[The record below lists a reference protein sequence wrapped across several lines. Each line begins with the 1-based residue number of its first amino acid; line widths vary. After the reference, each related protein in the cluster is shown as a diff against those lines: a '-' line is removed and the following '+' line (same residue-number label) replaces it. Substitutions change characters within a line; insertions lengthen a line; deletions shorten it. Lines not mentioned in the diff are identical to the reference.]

1 MDQRSHKSVLLK
13 MKERYFTVSRKAGVC
28 MDFWRA
34 TTLEEQIDTAMGRK
48 EADLVLKGGRVFNV
62 FLKTWEDGD
71 IAISGN
77 KIVGIG
83 SYTGKQE
90 IDVAGLYLTP
100 GLMDAHVHFESSML
114 SPREMVKVLLLNGV
128 TGAVTDPHEITN
140 VLGEKGFRFM
150 LDETANI
157 PFSAYFMVPSCVPA
171 TDMDTSGARISAEDM
186 ERIRKLSPRVL
197 GLAEMMNFPGI
208 LYRQQGEMDKMKL
221 FYNQKVDGH
230 APGLSGKELN
240 AYVAA
245 GISTEHECVTPAEAW
260 EKVRRGMYVFM
271 REGSAAHN
279 LVDLLPLLKKPGNR
293 RLCLCTDD
301 RHADDLIEQGS
312 INYLLQIGVAQGYE
326 PEDLIP
332 LATLNIAE
340 CYGMKHVGALAPG
353 YTADI
358 VAFDSLETF
367 QPVHVIKGGVQVVRN
382 RKLLWKSE
390 PVLEMPGQSMKMP
403 EVTADSFRIPARPN
417 KKMHVIGVSHTQLL
431 TSKLHLE
438 PTIRDGEAV
447 SDTERDILKMAVCER
462 HHNTGNIG
470 LGFAFGFN
478 LKKGAIAT
486 TVGHDSHNLSVVGTN
501 DEDMAVAVN
510 RLRDIGGGL
519 IVVSDGEVRATV
531 PLAIAGLMSDRDAM
545 AVNSQIKQVNF
556 WLRELGI
563 PEEYSTFMILAFASL
578 PVIPELRLTDRGLVD
593 VVNFEHEDLWCE

>member
-1 MDQRSHKSVLLK
+1 
-13 MKERYFTVSRKAGVC
+13 

-34 TTLEEQIDTAMGRK
+34 TTLEEQIDTAMGRQ
-48 EADLVLKGGRVFNV
+48 EADLVLKGGNVFNV
-62 FLKTWEDGD
+62 FLKTWEVADV
-71 IAISGN
+71 AISGS

-83 SYTGKQE
+83 QYKGRQE
-90 IDVAGLYLTP
+90 IDVKGLYLTP

-128 TGAVTDPHEITN
+128 TGAITDPHEITN
-140 VLGEKGFRFM
+140 VLGEKGLRFM

-157 PFSAYFMVPSCVPA
+157 PFSAYLMIPSCVPA
-171 TDMDTSGARISAEDM
+171 TDMDTSGALITPEDM
-186 ERIRKLSPRVL
+186 EHIRKLSPRIL

-208 LYRQQGEMDKMKL
+208 LGKQQNEMNKMKL

-240 AYVAA
+240 AYVAS
-245 GISTEHECVTPAEAW
+245 GITTEHECVTPAEAW

-312 INYLLQIGVAQGYE
+312 INYLLEIGVAQGYD

-332 LATLNIAE
+332 MATLNIAE
-340 CYGMKHVGALAPG
+340 CYGLKHVGALAPG
-353 YTADI
+353 YVADI
-358 VAFDSLETF
+358 AVFENLQSF
-367 QPVHVIKGGVQVVRN
+367 QPVHVIKGGVQVVKN
-382 RKLLWKSE
+382 RKLLWKSD
-390 PVLEMPGQSMKMP
+390 PVLEPPGQSMNMRP
-403 EVTADSFRIPARPN
+403 ATVEDFRIPAKKN
-417 KKMHVIGVSHTQLL
+417 KKLRVIGISQTQLL
-431 TSKLHLE
+431 TSELHLT
-438 PTIRDGEAV
+438 PTVQNGDAV
-447 SDTERDILKMAVCER
+447 SDVGRDILKMAVFER
-462 HHNTGNIG
+462 HHNTGNVG
-470 LGFAFGFN
+470 LGFAFGFG

-510 RLRDIGGGL
+510 RLREIGGGL

-545 AVNSQIKQVNF
+545 AVNSQIKQLNF
-556 WLRELGI
+556 WLKELGV
-563 PEEYSTFMILAFASL
+563 PEEYSTFMILAFTSL

-593 VVNFEHEDLWCE
+593 VVHFEHVDLWCE

>member
-1 MDQRSHKSVLLK
+1 
-13 MKERYFTVSRKAGVC
+13 

-34 TTLEEQIDTAMGRK
+34 TTLEEQIDTAMGRQ
-48 EADLVLKGGRVFNV
+48 EADLVLKGGNVFNV
-62 FLKTWEDGD
+62 FLKTWEVADV
-71 IAISGN
+71 AISGS

-83 SYTGKQE
+83 QYKGRQE
-90 IDVAGLYLTP
+90 INVKGLYLTP

-128 TGAVTDPHEITN
+128 TGAITDPHEITN
-140 VLGEKGFRFM
+140 VLGEKGLRFM

-157 PFSAYFMVPSCVPA
+157 PFSAYLMIPSCVPA
-171 TDMDTSGARISAEDM
+171 TDMDTSGARITPEDM
-186 ERIRKLSPRVL
+186 EHIRKLSPRIL

-208 LYRQQGEMDKMKL
+208 LGKQQNEMNKMKL

-240 AYVAA
+240 AYVAS
-245 GISTEHECVTPAEAW
+245 GITTEHECVTPAEAW

-312 INYLLQIGVAQGYE
+312 INYLLEIGVAQGYD

-332 LATLNIAE
+332 MATLNIAE
-340 CYGMKHVGALAPG
+340 CYGLKHVGALAPG
-353 YTADI
+353 YVADI
-358 VAFDSLETF
+358 AVFENLQSF
-367 QPVHVIKGGVQVVRN
+367 QPVHVIKGGAQVVRN
-382 RKLLWKSE
+382 RKLLWKSD
-390 PVLEMPGQSMKMP
+390 PVLEPPGQSMNMRP
-403 EVTADSFRIPARPN
+403 ATVEDFRIPAKKN
-417 KKMHVIGVSHTQLL
+417 KKLRVIGISQTQLL
-431 TSKLHLE
+431 TSELHLT
-438 PTIRDGEAV
+438 PTVQNGDAV
-447 SDTERDILKMAVCER
+447 SDVGRDILKMAVFER

-470 LGFAFGFN
+470 LGFAFGFG

-510 RLRDIGGGL
+510 RLREIGGGL

-545 AVNSQIKQVNF
+545 AVNSQIKQLNF
-556 WLRELGI
+556 WLKELGV
-563 PEEYSTFMILAFASL
+563 PEEYSTFMILAFTSL

-593 VVNFEHEDLWCE
+593 VVHFEHVDLWCE

>member
-1 MDQRSHKSVLLK
+1 
-13 MKERYFTVSRKAGVC
+13 

-34 TTLEEQIDTAMGRK
+34 TTLEEQIDTAMGRQ
-48 EADLVLKGGRVFNV
+48 EADLVLKGGNVFNV
-62 FLKTWEDGD
+62 FLKTWEVADV
-71 IAISGN
+71 AISGS

-83 SYTGKQE
+83 QYKGRQE
-90 IDVAGLYLTP
+90 IDVTGLYLTP

-128 TGAVTDPHEITN
+128 TGAITDPHEITN
-140 VLGEKGFRFM
+140 VLGEKGMRFM

-157 PFSAYFMVPSCVPA
+157 PFSAYLMIPSCVPA
-171 TDMDTSGARISAEDM
+171 TDMDTSGARITPEDM
-186 ERIRKLSPRVL
+186 EHIRKLSPRIL

-208 LYRQQGEMDKMKL
+208 LGKQQNEMNKMKL

-240 AYVAA
+240 AYVAS
-245 GISTEHECVTPAEAW
+245 GITTEHECVTPAEAW

-312 INYLLQIGVAQGYE
+312 INYLLEIGVAQGYD

-332 LATLNIAE
+332 MATLNIAE
-340 CYGMKHVGALAPG
+340 CYGLKHVGALAPG
-353 YTADI
+353 YVADI
-358 VAFDSLETF
+358 AVFENLQSF
-367 QPVHVIKGGVQVVRN
+367 QPVHVIKGGVQVVKN
-382 RKLLWKSE
+382 RKLLWKSD
-390 PVLEMPGQSMKMP
+390 PVLEPPGQSMNMRP
-403 EVTADSFRIPARPN
+403 ATVEDFRIPAKKN
-417 KKMHVIGVSHTQLL
+417 KKLRVIGISQTQLL
-431 TSKLHLE
+431 TSELHLT
-438 PTIRDGEAV
+438 PTVQNGEAV
-447 SDTERDILKMAVCER
+447 SDIGRDILKMAVFER

-470 LGFAFGFN
+470 LGFAFGFG

-510 RLRDIGGGL
+510 RLREIGGGL

-545 AVNSQIKQVNF
+545 AVNSQIKQLNF
-556 WLRELGI
+556 WLKELGV
-563 PEEYSTFMILAFASL
+563 PEEYSTFMILAFTSL

-593 VVNFEHEDLWCE
+593 VVHFEHVDLWCE

>member
-1 MDQRSHKSVLLK
+1 
-13 MKERYFTVSRKAGVC
+13 

-34 TTLEEQIDTAMGRK
+34 TTLEEQIDTAMGRQ
-48 EADLVLKGGRVFNV
+48 EADLVLKGGNVFNV
-62 FLKTWEDGD
+62 FLKTWEVADV
-71 IAISGN
+71 AISGS

-83 SYTGKQE
+83 QYKGRQE
-90 IDVAGLYLTP
+90 IDVTGLYLTP

-128 TGAVTDPHEITN
+128 TGAITDPHEITN
-140 VLGEKGFRFM
+140 VLGEKGLRFM

-157 PFSAYFMVPSCVPA
+157 PFSAYLMIPSCVPA
-171 TDMDTSGARISAEDM
+171 TDMDTSGARITPEDM
-186 ERIRKLSPRVL
+186 EHIRKLSPRIL

-208 LYRQQGEMDKMKL
+208 LGKQQNEMNKMKL

-245 GISTEHECVTPAEAW
+245 GITTEHECVTPAEAW

-312 INYLLQIGVAQGYE
+312 INYLLEIGVAQGYD

-332 LATLNIAE
+332 MATLNIAE
-340 CYGMKHVGALAPG
+340 CYGLKHVGALAPG
-353 YTADI
+353 YVADI
-358 VAFDSLETF
+358 AVFENLQSF
-367 QPVHVIKGGVQVVRN
+367 QPVHVIKGGVQVVKN
-382 RKLLWKSE
+382 RKLLWKSD
-390 PVLEMPGQSMKMP
+390 PVLEPPGQSMNMRP
-403 EVTADSFRIPARPN
+403 ATVEDFRIPAKKN
-417 KKMHVIGVSHTQLL
+417 KKLRVIGISQTQLL
-431 TSKLHLE
+431 TSELHLA
-438 PTIRDGEAV
+438 PTVQNGEAV
-447 SDTERDILKMAVCER
+447 SDTGRDILKMAVFER

-470 LGFAFGFN
+470 LGFAFGFG

-510 RLRDIGGGL
+510 RLREIGGGL

-545 AVNSQIKQVNF
+545 AVNSQIKQLNF
-556 WLRELGI
+556 WLKELGV
-563 PEEYSTFMILAFASL
+563 PEEYSTFMILAFTSL

-593 VVNFEHEDLWCE
+593 VVHFEHVDLWCE

>member
-1 MDQRSHKSVLLK
+1 
-13 MKERYFTVSRKAGVC
+13 

-34 TTLEEQIDTAMGRK
+34 TTLEEQIDTAMGRQ
-48 EADLVLKGGRVFNV
+48 EADLVLKGGNVFNV
-62 FLKTWEDGD
+62 FLKTWEVADV
-71 IAISGN
+71 AISGS

-83 SYTGKQE
+83 QYKGRQE
-90 IDVAGLYLTP
+90 IDAKGLYLTP

-128 TGAVTDPHEITN
+128 TGAITDPHEITN
-140 VLGEKGFRFM
+140 VLGEKGLRFM

-157 PFSAYFMVPSCVPA
+157 PFSAYLMIPSCVPA
-171 TDMDTSGARISAEDM
+171 TDMDTSGARITPEDM
-186 ERIRKLSPRVL
+186 EHIRKLSPRIL

-208 LYRQQGEMDKMKL
+208 LGKQQNEMNKMKL

-245 GISTEHECVTPAEAW
+245 GITTEHECVTPAEAW

-312 INYLLQIGVAQGYE
+312 INYLLEIGVAQGYD

-332 LATLNIAE
+332 MATLNIAE
-340 CYGMKHVGALAPG
+340 CYGLKHVGALAPG
-353 YTADI
+353 YVADI
-358 VAFDSLETF
+358 AVFENLQSF
-367 QPVHVIKGGVQVVRN
+367 QPVHVIKGGVQVVKN
-382 RKLLWKSE
+382 RKLLWKSD
-390 PVLEMPGQSMKMP
+390 PVLEPPGQSMNMRP
-403 EVTADSFRIPARPN
+403 ATVEDFRIPAKKN
-417 KKMHVIGVSHTQLL
+417 KKLRVIGISQTQLL
-431 TSKLHLE
+431 TSELHLT
-438 PTIRDGEAV
+438 PTVQNGEAV
-447 SDTERDILKMAVCER
+447 SDIGRDILKMAVFER
-462 HHNTGNIG
+462 HHNTGNVG
-470 LGFAFGFN
+470 LGFAFGFG

-510 RLRDIGGGL
+510 RLREIGGGL

-545 AVNSQIKQVNF
+545 AVNSQIKQLNF
-556 WLRELGI
+556 WLKELGV
-563 PEEYSTFMILAFASL
+563 PEEYSTFMILAFTSL

-593 VVNFEHEDLWCE
+593 VVHFEHVDLWCE

>member
-1 MDQRSHKSVLLK
+1 
-13 MKERYFTVSRKAGVC
+13 

-34 TTLEEQIDTAMGRK
+34 TTLEEQIDTAMGRQ
-48 EADLVLKGGRVFNV
+48 EADLVLKGGNVFNV
-62 FLKTWEDGD
+62 FLKTWEVADV
-71 IAISGN
+71 AISGS

-83 SYTGKQE
+83 QYKGRQE
-90 IDVAGLYLTP
+90 IDVKGLYLTP

-128 TGAVTDPHEITN
+128 TGAITDPHEITN
-140 VLGEKGFRFM
+140 VLGEKGLRFM

-157 PFSAYFMVPSCVPA
+157 PFSAYLMIPSCVPA
-171 TDMDTSGARISAEDM
+171 TDMDTSGARITPEDM
-186 ERIRKLSPRVL
+186 EHIRKLSPRIL

-208 LYRQQGEMDKMKL
+208 LGKQQNEMNKMKL

-245 GISTEHECVTPAEAW
+245 GITTEHECVTPAEAW

-312 INYLLQIGVAQGYE
+312 INYLLEIGVAQGYD

-332 LATLNIAE
+332 MATLNIAE
-340 CYGMKHVGALAPG
+340 CYGLKHVGALAPG
-353 YTADI
+353 YVADI
-358 VAFDSLETF
+358 AVFENLQSF
-367 QPVHVIKGGVQVVRN
+367 QPVHVIKGGVQVVKN
-382 RKLLWKSE
+382 RKLLWKSD
-390 PVLEMPGQSMKMP
+390 PVLEPPGQSMNMRP
-403 EVTADSFRIPARPN
+403 ATVEDFRIPAKKN
-417 KKMHVIGVSHTQLL
+417 KKLRVIGISQTQLL
-431 TSKLHLE
+431 TSELHLT
-438 PTIRDGEAV
+438 PTVQNGDAV
-447 SDTERDILKMAVCER
+447 SDVGRDILKMAVFER

-470 LGFAFGFN
+470 LGFAFGFG

-510 RLRDIGGGL
+510 RLREIGGGL

-545 AVNSQIKQVNF
+545 AVNSQIKQLNF
-556 WLRELGI
+556 WLKELGV
-563 PEEYSTFMILAFASL
+563 PEEYSTFMILAFTSL

-593 VVNFEHEDLWCE
+593 VVHFEHVDLWCE

>member
-1 MDQRSHKSVLLK
+1 
-13 MKERYFTVSRKAGVC
+13 

-34 TTLEEQIDTAMGRK
+34 TTLEEQIDTAMGRQ
-48 EADLVLKGGRVFNV
+48 EADLVLKGGNVFNV
-62 FLKTWEDGD
+62 FLKTWEVADV
-71 IAISGN
+71 AISGS

-83 SYTGKQE
+83 QYKGRQE
-90 IDVAGLYLTP
+90 IDVKGLYLTP

-128 TGAVTDPHEITN
+128 TGAITDPHEITN
-140 VLGEKGFRFM
+140 VLGEKGLRFM

-157 PFSAYFMVPSCVPA
+157 PFSAYLMIPSCVPA
-171 TDMDTSGARISAEDM
+171 TDMDTSGARITPEDM
-186 ERIRKLSPRVL
+186 EHIRKLSPRIL

-208 LYRQQGEMDKMKL
+208 LGKQQNEMNKMKL

-245 GISTEHECVTPAEAW
+245 GITTEHECVTPAEAW

-279 LVDLLPLLKKPGNR
+279 LIDLLPLLKKPGNR

-312 INYLLQIGVAQGYE
+312 INYLLEIGVAQGYD

-332 LATLNIAE
+332 MATLNIAE
-340 CYGMKHVGALAPG
+340 CYGLKHVGALAPG
-353 YTADI
+353 YVADI
-358 VAFDSLETF
+358 AVFENLQSF
-367 QPVHVIKGGVQVVRN
+367 QPVHVIKGGVQVVKN
-382 RKLLWKSE
+382 RKLLWKSD
-390 PVLEMPGQSMKMP
+390 PVLEPPGQSMNMRP
-403 EVTADSFRIPARPN
+403 ATVEDFRIPAKKN
-417 KKMHVIGVSHTQLL
+417 KKLRVIGISQTQLL
-431 TSKLHLE
+431 TSELHLT
-438 PTIRDGEAV
+438 PTVQNGDAV
-447 SDTERDILKMAVCER
+447 SDVGRDILKMAVFER

-470 LGFAFGFN
+470 LGFAFGFG

-510 RLRDIGGGL
+510 RLREIGGGL
-519 IVVSDGEVRATV
+519 IVVSDGKVRATV

-545 AVNSQIKQVNF
+545 AVNSQIKQLNF
-556 WLRELGI
+556 WLKELGV
-563 PEEYSTFMILAFASL
+563 PEEYSTFMILAFTSL

-593 VVNFEHEDLWCE
+593 VVHFEHVDLWCE

>member
-1 MDQRSHKSVLLK
+1 
-13 MKERYFTVSRKAGVC
+13 

-34 TTLEEQIDTAMGRK
+34 TTLEEQIDTAMGRQ
-48 EADLVLKGGRVFNV
+48 EADLVLKGGNVFNV
-62 FLKTWEDGD
+62 FLKTWEVADV
-71 IAISGN
+71 AISGS

-83 SYTGKQE
+83 QYKGRQE
-90 IDVAGLYLTP
+90 IDVKGLYLTP

-128 TGAVTDPHEITN
+128 TGAITDPHEITN
-140 VLGEKGFRFM
+140 VLGEKGLRFM

-157 PFSAYFMVPSCVPA
+157 PFSAYLMIPSCVPA
-171 TDMDTSGARISAEDM
+171 TDMDTSGARITPEDM
-186 ERIRKLSPRVL
+186 EHIRKLSPRIL

-208 LYRQQGEMDKMKL
+208 LGKQQNEMNKMKL

-240 AYVAA
+240 AYVAS
-245 GISTEHECVTPAEAW
+245 GITTEHECVTPAEAW

-312 INYLLQIGVAQGYE
+312 INYLLEIGVAQGYD

-332 LATLNIAE
+332 MATLNIAE
-340 CYGMKHVGALAPG
+340 CYGLKHVGALAPG
-353 YTADI
+353 YVADI
-358 VAFDSLETF
+358 AVFENLQSF
-367 QPVHVIKGGVQVVRN
+367 QPVHVIKGGVQVVKN
-382 RKLLWKSE
+382 RKLLWKSD
-390 PVLEMPGQSMKMP
+390 PVLEPPGQSMNMRP
-403 EVTADSFRIPARPN
+403 ATVEDFRIPAKKN
-417 KKMHVIGVSHTQLL
+417 KKLRVIGISQTQLL
-431 TSKLHLE
+431 TSELHLA
-438 PTIRDGEAV
+438 PMVQNGEAV
-447 SDTERDILKMAVCER
+447 SDTGRDILKMAVFER
-462 HHNTGNIG
+462 HHNTGNVG
-470 LGFAFGFN
+470 LGFAFGFG

-510 RLRDIGGGL
+510 RLREIGGGL
-519 IVVSDGEVRATV
+519 IVVSDGKVRATV

-545 AVNSQIKQVNF
+545 AVNSQIKQLNF
-556 WLRELGI
+556 WLKELGV
-563 PEEYSTFMILAFASL
+563 PEEYSTFMILAFTSL

-593 VVNFEHEDLWCE
+593 VVHFEHVDLWCE

>member
-1 MDQRSHKSVLLK
+1 
-13 MKERYFTVSRKAGVC
+13 

-34 TTLEEQIDTAMGRK
+34 TTLEEQIDTAMGRQ
-48 EADLVLKGGRVFNV
+48 EADLVLKGGNVFNV
-62 FLKTWEDGD
+62 FLKTWEVADV
-71 IAISGN
+71 AISGS

-83 SYTGKQE
+83 QYKGRQE
-90 IDVAGLYLTP
+90 IDVKGLYLTP

-128 TGAVTDPHEITN
+128 TGAITDPHEITN
-140 VLGEKGFRFM
+140 VLGEKGLRFM

-157 PFSAYFMVPSCVPA
+157 PFSAYLMIPSCVPA
-171 TDMDTSGARISAEDM
+171 TDMDTSGARITPEDM
-186 ERIRKLSPRVL
+186 EHIRKLSPRIL

-208 LYRQQGEMDKMKL
+208 LGKQQNEMNKMKL

-245 GISTEHECVTPAEAW
+245 GITTEHECVTPAEAW

-312 INYLLQIGVAQGYE
+312 INYLLEIGVAQGYD

-332 LATLNIAE
+332 MATLNIAE
-340 CYGMKHVGALAPG
+340 CYGLKHVSALAPG
-353 YTADI
+353 YVADI
-358 VAFDSLETF
+358 AVFENLQSF
-367 QPVHVIKGGVQVVRN
+367 QPVHVIKGGAQVVKN
-382 RKLLWKSE
+382 RKLLWKSD
-390 PVLEMPGQSMKMP
+390 PVLEPPGQSMNMP
-403 EVTADSFRIPARPN
+403 EVSVDSFKIPAKANR
-417 KKMHVIGVSHTQLL
+417 KLRVIGISQTQLL
-431 TSKLHLE
+431 TSELHLT
-438 PTIRDGEAV
+438 PTVQNGDAV
-447 SDTERDILKMAVCER
+447 SDVGRDILKMAVFER
-462 HHNTGNIG
+462 HHNTGNVG
-470 LGFAFGFN
+470 LGFAFGFG

-510 RLRDIGGGL
+510 RLREIGGGL

-545 AVNSQIKQVNF
+545 AVNSQIKQLNF
-556 WLRELGI
+556 WLKELGV
-563 PEEYSTFMILAFASL
+563 PEEYSTFMILAFTSL

-593 VVNFEHEDLWCE
+593 VVHFEHVDLWCE

>member
-1 MDQRSHKSVLLK
+1 
-13 MKERYFTVSRKAGVC
+13 

-34 TTLEEQIDTAMGRK
+34 TTLEEQIDTAMGRQ
-48 EADLVLKGGRVFNV
+48 EADLVLKGGNVFNV
-62 FLKTWEDGD
+62 FLKTWEVADV
-71 IAISGN
+71 AISGS

-83 SYTGKQE
+83 QYKGRQE
-90 IDVAGLYLTP
+90 IDAKGLYLTP

-128 TGAVTDPHEITN
+128 TGAITDPHEITN
-140 VLGEKGFRFM
+140 VLGEKGLRFM

-157 PFSAYFMVPSCVPA
+157 PFSAYLMIPSCVPA
-171 TDMDTSGARISAEDM
+171 TDMDTSGARITPEDM
-186 ERIRKLSPRVL
+186 EHIRKLSPRIL

-208 LYRQQGEMDKMKL
+208 LGKQQNEMNKMKL

-240 AYVAA
+240 AYVAS
-245 GISTEHECVTPAEAW
+245 GITTEHECVTPAEAW

-312 INYLLQIGVAQGYE
+312 INYLLEIGVAQGYD

-332 LATLNIAE
+332 MATLNIAE
-340 CYGMKHVGALAPG
+340 CYGLKHVGALAPG
-353 YTADI
+353 YVADI
-358 VAFDSLETF
+358 AVFENLQSF
-367 QPVHVIKGGVQVVRN
+367 QPVHVIKGGAQVVRN
-382 RKLLWKSE
+382 RKLLWKSD
-390 PVLEMPGQSMKMP
+390 PVLEPPGQSMNMP
-403 EVTADSFRIPARPN
+403 EVSVDSFKIPAKANR
-417 KKMHVIGVSHTQLL
+417 KLRVIGISQTQLL
-431 TSKLHLE
+431 TSELHLT
-438 PTIRDGEAV
+438 PTVQNGEAV
-447 SDTERDILKMAVCER
+447 SDTGRDILKMAVFER

-470 LGFAFGFN
+470 LGFAFGFG

-510 RLRDIGGGL
+510 RLREIGGGL

-545 AVNSQIKQVNF
+545 AVNSQIKQLNF
-556 WLRELGI
+556 WLKELGV
-563 PEEYSTFMILAFASL
+563 PEEYSTFMILAFTSL

-593 VVNFEHEDLWCE
+593 VVHFEHVDLWCE

>member
-1 MDQRSHKSVLLK
+1 
-13 MKERYFTVSRKAGVC
+13 

-34 TTLEEQIDTAMGRK
+34 TTLEEQIDTAMGRQ
-48 EADLVLKGGRVFNV
+48 EADLVLKGGNVFNV
-62 FLKTWEDGD
+62 FLKTWEVADV
-71 IAISGN
+71 AISGS

-83 SYTGKQE
+83 QYKGRQE
-90 IDVAGLYLTP
+90 IDVTGLYLTP

-128 TGAVTDPHEITN
+128 TGAITDPHEITN
-140 VLGEKGFRFM
+140 VLGEKGLRFM

-157 PFSAYFMVPSCVPA
+157 PFSAYLMIPSCVPA
-171 TDMDTSGARISAEDM
+171 TDMDTSGARITPEDM
-186 ERIRKLSPRVL
+186 EHIRKLSPRIL

-208 LYRQQGEMDKMKL
+208 LGKQQNEMNKMKL

-245 GISTEHECVTPAEAW
+245 GITTEHECVTPAEAW

-312 INYLLQIGVAQGYE
+312 INYLLEIGVAQGYD

-332 LATLNIAE
+332 MATLNIAE
-340 CYGMKHVGALAPG
+340 CYGLKHVGALAPG
-353 YTADI
+353 YVADI
-358 VAFDSLETF
+358 AVFENLQSF
-367 QPVHVIKGGVQVVRN
+367 QPVHVIKGGAQVVRN
-382 RKLLWKSE
+382 RKLLWKSD
-390 PVLEMPGQSMKMP
+390 PVLEPPGQSMNMRP
-403 EVTADSFRIPARPN
+403 ATVEDFRIPAKKN
-417 KKMHVIGVSHTQLL
+417 KKLRVIGISQTQLL
-431 TSKLHLE
+431 TSELHLT
-438 PTIRDGEAV
+438 PTVQNGEAV
-447 SDTERDILKMAVCER
+447 SDVGRDILKMAVFER

-470 LGFAFGFN
+470 LGFAFGFG

-510 RLRDIGGGL
+510 RLREIGGGL

-545 AVNSQIKQVNF
+545 AVNSQIKQLNF
-556 WLRELGI
+556 WLKELGV
-563 PEEYSTFMILAFASL
+563 PEEYSTFMILAFTSL

-593 VVNFEHEDLWCE
+593 VVHFEHVDLWCE

>member
-1 MDQRSHKSVLLK
+1 
-13 MKERYFTVSRKAGVC
+13 

-34 TTLEEQIDTAMGRK
+34 TTLEEQIDTAMGRQ
-48 EADLVLKGGRVFNV
+48 EADLVLKGGNVFNV
-62 FLKTWEDGD
+62 FLKTWEVADV
-71 IAISGN
+71 AISGS

-83 SYTGKQE
+83 QYKGRQE
-90 IDVAGLYLTP
+90 IDVTGLYLTP

-128 TGAVTDPHEITN
+128 TGAITDPHEITN
-140 VLGEKGFRFM
+140 VLGEKGLRFM

-157 PFSAYFMVPSCVPA
+157 PFSAYLMIPSCVPA
-171 TDMDTSGARISAEDM
+171 TDMDTSGARITPEDM
-186 ERIRKLSPRVL
+186 EHIRKLSPRIL

-208 LYRQQGEMDKMKL
+208 LGKQQNEMNKMKL

-245 GISTEHECVTPAEAW
+245 GITTEHECVTPAEAW

-312 INYLLQIGVAQGYE
+312 INYLLEIGVAQGYD

-332 LATLNIAE
+332 MATLNIAE
-340 CYGMKHVGALAPG
+340 CYGLKHVGALAPG
-353 YTADI
+353 YVADI
-358 VAFDSLETF
+358 AVFENLQSF
-367 QPVHVIKGGVQVVRN
+367 QPVHVIKGGVQVVKN
-382 RKLLWKSE
+382 RKLLWKSD
-390 PVLEMPGQSMKMP
+390 PVLEPPGQSMNMRP
-403 EVTADSFRIPARPN
+403 ATVEDFRIPAKKN
-417 KKMHVIGVSHTQLL
+417 KKLRVIGISQTQLL
-431 TSKLHLE
+431 TSELHLT
-438 PTIRDGEAV
+438 PTVQNGEAV
-447 SDTERDILKMAVCER
+447 SDIGRDILKMAVFER

-470 LGFAFGFN
+470 LGFAFGFG

-510 RLRDIGGGL
+510 RLREIGGGL
-519 IVVSDGEVRATV
+519 IVVSDREVRATV

-545 AVNSQIKQVNF
+545 AVNSQIKQLNF
-556 WLRELGI
+556 WLKELGV
-563 PEEYSTFMILAFASL
+563 PEEYSTFMILAFTSL

-593 VVNFEHEDLWCE
+593 VVHFEHVNLWCE

>member
-1 MDQRSHKSVLLK
+1 
-13 MKERYFTVSRKAGVC
+13 

-34 TTLEEQIDTAMGRK
+34 TTLEEQIDTAMGRQ
-48 EADLVLKGGRVFNV
+48 EADLVLKGGNVFNV
-62 FLKTWEDGD
+62 FLKTWEVADV
-71 IAISGN
+71 AISGS

-83 SYTGKQE
+83 QYKGRQE
-90 IDVAGLYLTP
+90 IDVTGLYLTP

-128 TGAVTDPHEITN
+128 TGAITDPHEITN
-140 VLGEKGFRFM
+140 VLGEKGLRFM

-157 PFSAYFMVPSCVPA
+157 PFSAYLMIPSCVPA
-171 TDMDTSGARISAEDM
+171 TDMDTSGARITPEDM
-186 ERIRKLSPRVL
+186 EHIRKLSPRIL

-208 LYRQQGEMDKMKL
+208 LGKQQNEMNKMKL

-240 AYVAA
+240 AYVAS
-245 GISTEHECVTPAEAW
+245 GITTEHECVTPAEAW

-279 LVDLLPLLKKPGNR
+279 LIDLLPLLKKPGNR

-312 INYLLQIGVAQGYE
+312 INYLLEIGVAQGYD

-332 LATLNIAE
+332 MATLNIAE
-340 CYGMKHVGALAPG
+340 CYGLKHVGALAPG
-353 YTADI
+353 YVADI
-358 VAFDSLETF
+358 AVFENLQSF
-367 QPVHVIKGGVQVVRN
+367 QPVHVIKGGAQVVRN
-382 RKLLWKSE
+382 RKLLWKSD
-390 PVLEMPGQSMKMP
+390 PVLEPPGQSMNMRP
-403 EVTADSFRIPARPN
+403 ATVEDFRIPAKKN
-417 KKMHVIGVSHTQLL
+417 KKLRVIGISQTQLL
-431 TSKLHLE
+431 TSELHLA
-438 PTIRDGEAV
+438 PTVQNGEAV
-447 SDTERDILKMAVCER
+447 SDTGRDILKMAVFER

-470 LGFAFGFN
+470 LGFAFGFG

-510 RLRDIGGGL
+510 RLREIGGGL

-545 AVNSQIKQVNF
+545 AVNSQIKQLNF
-556 WLRELGI
+556 WLKELGV
-563 PEEYSTFMILAFASL
+563 PEEYSTFMILAFTSL

-593 VVNFEHEDLWCE
+593 VVHFEHVDLWCE

>member
-1 MDQRSHKSVLLK
+1 
-13 MKERYFTVSRKAGVC
+13 

-34 TTLEEQIDTAMGRK
+34 TTLEEQIDTAMGRQ
-48 EADLVLKGGRVFNV
+48 EADLVLKGGNVFNV
-62 FLKTWEDGD
+62 FLKTWEVADV
-71 IAISGN
+71 AISGS

-83 SYTGKQE
+83 QYKGRQE
-90 IDVAGLYLTP
+90 IDVKGLYLTP

-128 TGAVTDPHEITN
+128 TGAITDPHEITN
-140 VLGEKGFRFM
+140 VLGEKGLRFM

-157 PFSAYFMVPSCVPA
+157 PFSAYLMIHSCVPA
-171 TDMDTSGARISAEDM
+171 TDMDTSGARITPEDM
-186 ERIRKLSPRVL
+186 EHIRKLSPRIL

-208 LYRQQGEMDKMKL
+208 LCKQQNEMNKMKL

-240 AYVAA
+240 AYVAS
-245 GISTEHECVTPAEAW
+245 GITTEHECVTPAEAW

-312 INYLLQIGVAQGYE
+312 INYLLEIGVAQGYD

-332 LATLNIAE
+332 MATLNIAE
-340 CYGMKHVGALAPG
+340 CYGLKHVGALAPG
-353 YTADI
+353 YVADI
-358 VAFDSLETF
+358 AVFENLQSF
-367 QPVHVIKGGVQVVRN
+367 QPVHVIKGGVQVVKN
-382 RKLLWKSE
+382 RKLLWKSD
-390 PVLEMPGQSMKMP
+390 PVLEPPGQSMNMRP
-403 EVTADSFRIPARPN
+403 ATVEDFRIPAKKN
-417 KKMHVIGVSHTQLL
+417 KKLRVIGISQTQLL
-431 TSKLHLE
+431 TSELHLT
-438 PTIRDGEAV
+438 PTVQNGDAV
-447 SDTERDILKMAVCER
+447 SDVGRDILKMAVFER

-470 LGFAFGFN
+470 LGFAFGFG

-510 RLRDIGGGL
+510 RLREIGGGL
-519 IVVSDGEVRATV
+519 IVVSDGKVRATV

-545 AVNSQIKQVNF
+545 AVNSQIKQLNF
-556 WLRELGI
+556 WLKELGV
-563 PEEYSTFMILAFASL
+563 PEEYSTFMILAFTSL
-578 PVIPELRLTDRGLVD
+578 PVIPELRLTDRGRVD
-593 VVNFEHEDLWCE
+593 VVHFEHVDLWCE

>member
-1 MDQRSHKSVLLK
+1 
-13 MKERYFTVSRKAGVC
+13 

-34 TTLEEQIDTAMGRK
+34 TTLEEQIDTAMGRQ
-48 EADLVLKGGRVFNV
+48 EADLVLKGGNVFNV
-62 FLKTWEDGD
+62 FLKTWEVAD
-71 IAISGN
+71 IAISGS

-83 SYTGKQE
+83 QYKGRQE
-90 IDVAGLYLTP
+90 IDVKGLYLTP

-128 TGAVTDPHEITN
+128 TGAITDPHEITN
-140 VLGEKGFRFM
+140 VLGEKGLRFM

-157 PFSAYFMVPSCVPA
+157 PFSAYLMIPSCVPA
-171 TDMDTSGARISAEDM
+171 TDMDTSGARITPEDM
-186 ERIRKLSPRVL
+186 EHIRKLSPRIL

-208 LYRQQGEMDKMKL
+208 LGKQQNEMNKMKL

-245 GISTEHECVTPAEAW
+245 GITTEHECVTPAEAW

-312 INYLLQIGVAQGYE
+312 INYLLEIGVAQGYD

-332 LATLNIAE
+332 MATLNIAE
-340 CYGMKHVGALAPG
+340 CYGLKHVGALAPG
-353 YTADI
+353 YVADI
-358 VAFDSLETF
+358 AVFENLQSF
-367 QPVHVIKGGVQVVRN
+367 QPVHVIKGGVQVVKN
-382 RKLLWKSE
+382 RKLLWKSD
-390 PVLEMPGQSMKMP
+390 PVLEPPGQSMNMP
-403 EVTADSFRIPARPN
+403 EVSVDSFKIPAKANR
-417 KKMHVIGVSHTQLL
+417 KLRVIGISQTQLL
-431 TSKLHLE
+431 TSELHLT
-438 PTIRDGEAV
+438 PTVQNGEAV
-447 SDTERDILKMAVCER
+447 SDVGRDILKMAVFER

-470 LGFAFGFN
+470 LGFAFGFG

-510 RLRDIGGGL
+510 RLREIGGGL

-545 AVNSQIKQVNF
+545 AVNSQIKQLNF
-556 WLRELGI
+556 WLKELGV
-563 PEEYSTFMILAFASL
+563 PEEYSTFMILAFTSL

-593 VVNFEHEDLWCE
+593 VVHFEHVDLWCE

>member
-1 MDQRSHKSVLLK
+1 
-13 MKERYFTVSRKAGVC
+13 

-34 TTLEEQIDTAMGRK
+34 TTLEEQIDTAMGRQ
-48 EADLVLKGGRVFNV
+48 EADLVLKGGNVFNV
-62 FLKTWEDGD
+62 FLKTWEVADV
-71 IAISGN
+71 AISGS

-83 SYTGKQE
+83 QYKGRQE
-90 IDVAGLYLTP
+90 IDVTGLYLTP

-128 TGAVTDPHEITN
+128 TGAITDPHEITN
-140 VLGEKGFRFM
+140 VLGEKGLRFM

-157 PFSAYFMVPSCVPA
+157 PFSAYLMIPSCVPA
-171 TDMDTSGARISAEDM
+171 TDMDTSGARITPEDM
-186 ERIRKLSPRVL
+186 EHIRKLSPRIL

-208 LYRQQGEMDKMKL
+208 LGKQQNEMNKMKL

-245 GISTEHECVTPAEAW
+245 GITTEHECVTPAEAW

-312 INYLLQIGVAQGYE
+312 INYLLEIGVAQGYD

-332 LATLNIAE
+332 MATLNIAE
-340 CYGMKHVGALAPG
+340 CYGLKHVGALAPG
-353 YTADI
+353 YVADI
-358 VAFDSLETF
+358 AVFENLQSF
-367 QPVHVIKGGVQVVRN
+367 QPVHVIKGGVQVVKN
-382 RKLLWKSE
+382 RKLLWKSD
-390 PVLEMPGQSMKMP
+390 PVLEPPGQSMNMRP
-403 EVTADSFRIPARPN
+403 ATVEDFRIPAKKN
-417 KKMHVIGVSHTQLL
+417 KKLRVIGISQTQLL
-431 TSKLHLE
+431 TSELHLT
-438 PTIRDGEAV
+438 PTVQNGDAV
-447 SDTERDILKMAVCER
+447 SDVGRDILKMAVFER
-462 HHNTGNIG
+462 HHNTGNVG
-470 LGFAFGFN
+470 LGFAFGFG

-510 RLRDIGGGL
+510 RLREIGGGL

-545 AVNSQIKQVNF
+545 AVNSQIKQLNF
-556 WLRELGI
+556 WLKELGV
-563 PEEYSTFMILAFASL
+563 PEEYSTFMILAFTSL

-593 VVNFEHEDLWCE
+593 VVHFEHVDLWCE

>member
-1 MDQRSHKSVLLK
+1 
-13 MKERYFTVSRKAGVC
+13 

-34 TTLEEQIDTAMGRK
+34 TTLEEQIDTAMGRQ
-48 EADLVLKGGRVFNV
+48 EADLVLKGGNVFNV
-62 FLKTWEDGD
+62 FLKTWEVADV
-71 IAISGN
+71 AISGS

-83 SYTGKQE
+83 QYKGRQE
-90 IDVAGLYLTP
+90 IDVTGLYLTP

-128 TGAVTDPHEITN
+128 TGAITDPHEITN
-140 VLGEKGFRFM
+140 VLGEKGLRFM

-157 PFSAYFMVPSCVPA
+157 PFSAYLMIPSCVPA
-171 TDMDTSGARISAEDM
+171 TDMDTSGARITPEDM
-186 ERIRKLSPRVL
+186 EHIRKLSPRIL

-208 LYRQQGEMDKMKL
+208 LGKQLNEMNKMKL

-245 GISTEHECVTPAEAW
+245 GITTEHECVTPAEAW

-312 INYLLQIGVAQGYE
+312 INYLLEIGVAQGYD

-332 LATLNIAE
+332 MATLNIAE
-340 CYGMKHVGALAPG
+340 CYGLKHVGALAPG
-353 YTADI
+353 YVADI
-358 VAFDSLETF
+358 AVFENLQSF
-367 QPVHVIKGGVQVVRN
+367 QPVHVIKGGAQVVRN
-382 RKLLWKSE
+382 RKLLWKSD
-390 PVLEMPGQSMKMP
+390 PVLEPPGQSMNMRP
-403 EVTADSFRIPARPN
+403 ATVEDFRIPAKKN
-417 KKMHVIGVSHTQLL
+417 KKLRVIGISQTQLL
-431 TSKLHLE
+431 TSELHLT
-438 PTIRDGEAV
+438 PTVQNGDAV
-447 SDTERDILKMAVCER
+447 SDVGRDILKMAVFER
-462 HHNTGNIG
+462 HHNTGNVG
-470 LGFAFGFN
+470 LGFAFGFG

-510 RLRDIGGGL
+510 RLREIGGGL

-545 AVNSQIKQVNF
+545 AVNSQIKQLNF
-556 WLRELGI
+556 WLKELGV
-563 PEEYSTFMILAFASL
+563 PEEYSTFMILAFTSL

-593 VVNFEHEDLWCE
+593 VVHFEHVDLWCE

>member
-1 MDQRSHKSVLLK
+1 
-13 MKERYFTVSRKAGVC
+13 

-34 TTLEEQIDTAMGRK
+34 TTLEEQIDTAMGRQ
-48 EADLVLKGGRVFNV
+48 EADLVLKGGNVFNV
-62 FLKTWEDGD
+62 FLKTWEVADV
-71 IAISGN
+71 AISGS

-83 SYTGKQE
+83 QYKGRQE
-90 IDVAGLYLTP
+90 IDVKGLYLTP

-128 TGAVTDPHEITN
+128 TGAITDPHEITN
-140 VLGEKGFRFM
+140 VLGEKGLRFM

-157 PFSAYFMVPSCVPA
+157 PFSAYLMIPSCVPA
-171 TDMDTSGARISAEDM
+171 TDMDTSGARITPEDM
-186 ERIRKLSPRVL
+186 EHIRKLSPRIL

-208 LYRQQGEMDKMKL
+208 LGKQQNEMNKMKL

-245 GISTEHECVTPAEAW
+245 GITTEHECVTPAEAW

-312 INYLLQIGVAQGYE
+312 INYLLEIGVAQGYD

-332 LATLNIAE
+332 MATLNIAE
-340 CYGMKHVGALAPG
+340 SYGLKHVGALAPG
-353 YTADI
+353 YVADI
-358 VAFDSLETF
+358 AVFENLQSF
-367 QPVHVIKGGVQVVRN
+367 QPVHVIKGGAQVVRN
-382 RKLLWKSE
+382 RKLLWKSDS
-390 PVLEMPGQSMKMP
+390 VLEPPGQSMNMRP
-403 EVTADSFRIPARPN
+403 ATVEDFRIPAKKN
-417 KKMHVIGVSHTQLL
+417 KKLRVIGISQTQLL
-431 TSKLHLE
+431 TSELHLT
-438 PTIRDGEAV
+438 PTVQNGEAV
-447 SDTERDILKMAVCER
+447 SDIGRDILKMAVFER

-470 LGFAFGFN
+470 LGFAFGFG

-510 RLRDIGGGL
+510 RLREIGGGL

-545 AVNSQIKQVNF
+545 AVNSQIKQLNF
-556 WLRELGI
+556 WLKELGV
-563 PEEYSTFMILAFASL
+563 PEEYSTFMILAFTSL

-593 VVNFEHEDLWCE
+593 VVHFEHVDLWCE

>member
-1 MDQRSHKSVLLK
+1 
-13 MKERYFTVSRKAGVC
+13 

-34 TTLEEQIDTAMGRK
+34 TTLEEQIDTAMGRQ
-48 EADLVLKGGRVFNV
+48 EADLVLKGGNVFNV
-62 FLKTWEDGD
+62 FLKTWEVADV
-71 IAISGN
+71 AISGS

-83 SYTGKQE
+83 QYKGRQE
-90 IDVAGLYLTP
+90 IDVKGLYLTP

-128 TGAVTDPHEITN
+128 TGAITDPHEITN
-140 VLGEKGFRFM
+140 VLGEKGLRFM

-157 PFSAYFMVPSCVPA
+157 PFSAYLMIPSCVPA
-171 TDMDTSGARISAEDM
+171 TDMDTSGARITPEDM
-186 ERIRKLSPRVL
+186 EHIRKLSPRIL

-208 LYRQQGEMDKMKL
+208 LGKQQNEMNKMKL

-245 GISTEHECVTPAEAW
+245 GITTEHECVTPAEAW

-301 RHADDLIEQGS
+301 RHADDLI
-312 INYLLQIGVAQGYE
+312 VAQGYD

-332 LATLNIAE
+332 MATLNIAE
-340 CYGMKHVGALAPG
+340 CYGLKHVGALAPG
-353 YTADI
+353 YVADI
-358 VAFDSLETF
+358 AVFENLQSF
-367 QPVHVIKGGVQVVRN
+367 QPVHVIKGGVQVVKN
-382 RKLLWKSE
+382 RKLLWKSD
-390 PVLEMPGQSMKMP
+390 PVLEPPGQSMNMRP
-403 EVTADSFRIPARPN
+403 ATVEDFRIPAKKN
-417 KKMHVIGVSHTQLL
+417 KKLRVIGISQTQLL
-431 TSKLHLE
+431 TSELHLT
-438 PTIRDGEAV
+438 PTVQNGDAV
-447 SDTERDILKMAVCER
+447 SDVGRDILKMAVFER

-470 LGFAFGFN
+470 LGFAFGFG

-510 RLRDIGGGL
+510 RLREIGGGL

-545 AVNSQIKQVNF
+545 AVNSQIKQLNF
-556 WLRELGI
+556 WLKELGV
-563 PEEYSTFMILAFASL
+563 PEEYSTFMILAFTSL

-593 VVNFEHEDLWCE
+593 VVHFEHVDLWCE

>member
-1 MDQRSHKSVLLK
+1 
-13 MKERYFTVSRKAGVC
+13 

-34 TTLEEQIDTAMGRK
+34 TTLEEQIDTAMGRQ
-48 EADLVLKGGRVFNV
+48 EADLVLKGGNVFNV
-62 FLKTWEDGD
+62 FLKTWEVADV
-71 IAISGN
+71 AISGS

-83 SYTGKQE
+83 QYKGRQE
-90 IDVAGLYLTP
+90 IDVKGLYLTP

-128 TGAVTDPHEITN
+128 TGAITDPPEITN
-140 VLGEKGFRFM
+140 VLGEKGLRFM

-157 PFSAYFMVPSCVPA
+157 PFSAYLMIPSCVPA
-171 TDMDTSGARISAEDM
+171 TDMDTSGARITPEDM
-186 ERIRKLSPRVL
+186 EHIRKLSPRIL

-208 LYRQQGEMDKMKL
+208 LGKQQNEMNKMKL

-240 AYVAA
+240 AYVAS
-245 GISTEHECVTPAEAW
+245 GITTEHECVTPAEAW

-312 INYLLQIGVAQGYE
+312 INYLLEIGVAQGYD

-332 LATLNIAE
+332 MATLNIAE
-340 CYGMKHVGALAPG
+340 CYGLKHVGALAPG
-353 YTADI
+353 YVADI
-358 VAFDSLETF
+358 AVFENLQSF
-367 QPVHVIKGGVQVVRN
+367 QPVHVIKGGVQVVKN
-382 RKLLWKSE
+382 RKLLWKSD
-390 PVLEMPGQSMKMP
+390 PVLEPPGQSMNMRP
-403 EVTADSFRIPARPN
+403 ATVEDFRIPAKKN
-417 KKMHVIGVSHTQLL
+417 KKLRVIGISQTQLL
-431 TSKLHLE
+431 TSELHLT
-438 PTIRDGEAV
+438 PTVQNGEAV
-447 SDTERDILKMAVCER
+447 SDIGRDILKMAVFER
-462 HHNTGNIG
+462 HYNTGNIG
-470 LGFAFGFN
+470 LGFAFGFG

-510 RLRDIGGGL
+510 RLREIGGGL

-545 AVNSQIKQVNF
+545 AVNSQIKQLNF
-556 WLRELGI
+556 WLKELGV

-593 VVNFEHEDLWCE
+593 VVHFEHVDLWCE

>member
-1 MDQRSHKSVLLK
+1 
-13 MKERYFTVSRKAGVC
+13 

-34 TTLEEQIDTAMGRK
+34 TTLEEQIDTAMGRQ
-48 EADLVLKGGRVFNV
+48 EADLVLKGGNVFNV
-62 FLKTWEDGD
+62 FLKTWEVADV
-71 IAISGN
+71 AISGS

-83 SYTGKQE
+83 QYKGRQE
-90 IDVAGLYLTP
+90 IDVTGLYLTP

-128 TGAVTDPHEITN
+128 TGAITDPHEITN
-140 VLGEKGFRFM
+140 VLGEKGLRFM

-157 PFSAYFMVPSCVPA
+157 PFSAYLMIPSCVPA
-171 TDMDTSGARISAEDM
+171 TDMDTSGARITPEDM
-186 ERIRKLSPRVL
+186 EHIRKLSPRIL

-208 LYRQQGEMDKMKL
+208 LGKQQNEMNKMKL

-245 GISTEHECVTPAEAW
+245 GITTEHECVTPAEAW

-312 INYLLQIGVAQGYE
+312 INYLLEIGVAQGYD

-332 LATLNIAE
+332 MATLNIAE
-340 CYGMKHVGALAPG
+340 CYGLKHVGALAPG
-353 YTADI
+353 YVADI
-358 VAFDSLETF
+358 AVFENLQSF
-367 QPVHVIKGGVQVVRN
+367 QPVHVIKGGAQVVRN
-382 RKLLWKSE
+382 RKLLWKSD
-390 PVLEMPGQSMKMP
+390 PVLEPPGQSMNMP
-403 EVTADSFRIPARPN
+403 EVSVDSFKIPAKANR
-417 KKMHVIGVSHTQLL
+417 KLRVIGISQTQLL
-431 TSKLHLE
+431 TSELHLT
-438 PTIRDGEAV
+438 PTVQNGEAV
-447 SDTERDILKMAVCER
+447 SDTGRDILKMAVFER

-470 LGFAFGFN
+470 LGFAFGFG

-510 RLRDIGGGL
+510 RLREIGGGL

-545 AVNSQIKQVNF
+545 AVNSQIKQLNF
-556 WLRELGI
+556 WLKECGV
-563 PEEYSTFMILAFASL
+563 SKTVA
-578 PVIPELRLTDRGLVD
+578 
-593 VVNFEHEDLWCE
+593 

>member
-1 MDQRSHKSVLLK
+1 
-13 MKERYFTVSRKAGVC
+13 

-34 TTLEEQIDTAMGRK
+34 TTLEEQIDTAMGRQ
-48 EADLVLKGGRVFNV
+48 EADLVLKGGNVFNV
-62 FLKTWEDGD
+62 FLKTWEVADV
-71 IAISGN
+71 AISGS

-83 SYTGKQE
+83 QYKGRQE
-90 IDVAGLYLTP
+90 IDAKGLYLTP

-128 TGAVTDPHEITN
+128 TGAITDPHEITN
-140 VLGEKGFRFM
+140 VLGEKGLRFM

-157 PFSAYFMVPSCVPA
+157 PFSAYLMIPSCVPA
-171 TDMDTSGARISAEDM
+171 TDMDTSGARITPEDM
-186 ERIRKLSPRVL
+186 EHIRKLSPRIL

-208 LYRQQGEMDKMKL
+208 LGKQQNEMNKMKL

-245 GISTEHECVTPAEAW
+245 GITTEHECVTPAEAW

-279 LVDLLPLLKKPGNR
+279 LIDLLPLLKKPGNR

-312 INYLLQIGVAQGYE
+312 INYLLEIGVAQGYD

-332 LATLNIAE
+332 MATLNIAE
-340 CYGMKHVGALAPG
+340 CYGLKHVGALAPG
-353 YTADI
+353 YVADI
-358 VAFDSLETF
+358 AVFENLQSF
-367 QPVHVIKGGVQVVRN
+367 QPVHVIKGGVQVVKN
-382 RKLLWKSE
+382 RKLLWKSD
-390 PVLEMPGQSMKMP
+390 PVLEPPGQSMNMRP
-403 EVTADSFRIPARPN
+403 ATVEDFRIPAKKN
-417 KKMHVIGVSHTQLL
+417 KKLRVIGISQTQLL
-431 TSKLHLE
+431 TSELHLT
-438 PTIRDGEAV
+438 PTVQNGEAV
-447 SDTERDILKMAVCER
+447 SDIGRDILKMAVFER

-470 LGFAFGFN
+470 LGFAFGFG

-510 RLRDIGGGL
+510 RLREIGGGL

-545 AVNSQIKQVNF
+545 AVNSQIKQLNF
-556 WLRELGI
+556 WLKELGV
-563 PEEYSTFMILAFASL
+563 PEEYSTFMILAFTSL

-593 VVNFEHEDLWCE
+593 VVHFEHVDLWCE

>member
-1 MDQRSHKSVLLK
+1 
-13 MKERYFTVSRKAGVC
+13 

-34 TTLEEQIDTAMGRK
+34 TTLEEQIDTAMGRQ
-48 EADLVLKGGRVFNV
+48 EADLVLKGGNVFNV
-62 FLKTWEDGD
+62 FLKTWEVADV
-71 IAISGN
+71 AISGS

-83 SYTGKQE
+83 QYKGRQE
-90 IDVAGLYLTP
+90 IDVTGLYLTP

-128 TGAVTDPHEITN
+128 TGAITDPHEITN
-140 VLGEKGFRFM
+140 VLGEKGLRFM

-157 PFSAYFMVPSCVPA
+157 PFSAYLMIPSCVPA
-171 TDMDTSGARISAEDM
+171 TDMDTSGARITPEDM
-186 ERIRKLSPRVL
+186 EHIRKLSPRIL

-208 LYRQQGEMDKMKL
+208 LGKQQNEMNKMKL

-240 AYVAA
+240 AYVAS
-245 GISTEHECVTPAEAW
+245 GITTEHECVTPAEAW

-312 INYLLQIGVAQGYE
+312 INYLLEIGVAQGYD

-332 LATLNIAE
+332 MATLNIAE
-340 CYGMKHVGALAPG
+340 CYGLKHVGALAPG
-353 YTADI
+353 YVADI
-358 VAFDSLETF
+358 AVFENLQSF
-367 QPVHVIKGGVQVVRN
+367 QPVHVIKGGAQVVRN
-382 RKLLWKSE
+382 RKLLWKSD
-390 PVLEMPGQSMKMP
+390 PVLEPPGQSMNMRP
-403 EVTADSFRIPARPN
+403 ATVEDFRIPAKKN
-417 KKMHVIGVSHTQLL
+417 KKLRVIGISQTQLL
-431 TSKLHLE
+431 TSELHLA
-438 PTIRDGEAV
+438 PTVQNGEAV
-447 SDTERDILKMAVCER
+447 SDTGRDILKMAVFER
-462 HHNTGNIG
+462 HHNTGNVG
-470 LGFAFGFN
+470 LGFAFGFG

-510 RLRDIGGGL
+510 RLREIGGGL

-545 AVNSQIKQVNF
+545 AVNSQIKQLNF
-556 WLRELGI
+556 WLKELGV
-563 PEEYSTFMILAFASL
+563 PEEYSTFMILAFTSL

-593 VVNFEHEDLWCE
+593 VVHFEHVDLWCE

>member
-1 MDQRSHKSVLLK
+1 
-13 MKERYFTVSRKAGVC
+13 

-34 TTLEEQIDTAMGRK
+34 TTLEEQIDTAMGRQ
-48 EADLVLKGGRVFNV
+48 EADLVLKGGNVFNV
-62 FLKTWEDGD
+62 FLKTWEVADV
-71 IAISGN
+71 AISGS

-83 SYTGKQE
+83 QYKGRQE
-90 IDVAGLYLTP
+90 IDAKGLYLTP

-128 TGAVTDPHEITN
+128 TGAITDPHEITN
-140 VLGEKGFRFM
+140 VLGEKGLRFM

-157 PFSAYFMVPSCVPA
+157 PFSAYLMIPSCVPA
-171 TDMDTSGARISAEDM
+171 TDMDTSGARITPEDM
-186 ERIRKLSPRVL
+186 EHIRKLSPRIL

-208 LYRQQGEMDKMKL
+208 LGKQQNEMNKMKL

-245 GISTEHECVTPAEAW
+245 GITTEHECVTPAEAW

-312 INYLLQIGVAQGYE
+312 INYLLEIGVAQGYD

-332 LATLNIAE
+332 MATLNIAE
-340 CYGMKHVGALAPG
+340 CYGLKHVGALAPG
-353 YTADI
+353 YVADI
-358 VAFDSLETF
+358 AVFENLQSF
-367 QPVHVIKGGVQVVRN
+367 QPVHVIKGGVQVVKN
-382 RKLLWKSE
+382 RKLLWKSD
-390 PVLEMPGQSMKMP
+390 PVLEPPGQSMNMRP
-403 EVTADSFRIPARPN
+403 ATVEDFRIPAKKN
-417 KKMHVIGVSHTQLL
+417 KKLRVIGISQTQLL
-431 TSKLHLE
+431 TSELHLA
-438 PTIRDGEAV
+438 PTVQNGEAV
-447 SDTERDILKMAVCER
+447 SDTGRDILKMAVFER

-470 LGFAFGFN
+470 LGFAFGFG

-510 RLRDIGGGL
+510 RLREIGGGL

-545 AVNSQIKQVNF
+545 AVNSQIKQLNF
-556 WLRELGI
+556 WLKELGV
-563 PEEYSTFMILAFASL
+563 PEEYSTFMILAFTSL

-593 VVNFEHEDLWCE
+593 VVHFEHVDLWCE

>member
-1 MDQRSHKSVLLK
+1 
-13 MKERYFTVSRKAGVC
+13 

-34 TTLEEQIDTAMGRK
+34 TTLEEQIDTAMGRQ
-48 EADLVLKGGRVFNV
+48 EADLVLKGGNVFNV
-62 FLKTWEDGD
+62 FLKTWEVADV
-71 IAISGN
+71 AISGS

-83 SYTGKQE
+83 QYKGRQE
-90 IDVAGLYLTP
+90 IDVKGLYLTP

-128 TGAVTDPHEITN
+128 TGAITDPHEITN
-140 VLGEKGFRFM
+140 VLGEKGLRFM

-157 PFSAYFMVPSCVPA
+157 PFSAYLMIPSCVPA
-171 TDMDTSGARISAEDM
+171 TDMDTSGARITPEDM
-186 ERIRKLSPRVL
+186 EHIRKLSPRIL

-208 LYRQQGEMDKMKL
+208 LGKQQNEMNKMKL

-245 GISTEHECVTPAEAW
+245 GITTEHECVTPAEAW

-312 INYLLQIGVAQGYE
+312 INYLLEIGVAQGYD

-332 LATLNIAE
+332 MATLNIAE
-340 CYGMKHVGALAPG
+340 CYGLKHVGALAPG
-353 YTADI
+353 YVADI
-358 VAFDSLETF
+358 AVFENLQSF
-367 QPVHVIKGGVQVVRN
+367 QPVHVIKGGVQVVKN
-382 RKLLWKSE
+382 RKLLWKSD
-390 PVLEMPGQSMKMP
+390 PVLEPPGQSMNMRP
-403 EVTADSFRIPARPN
+403 ATVEDFRIPAKKN
-417 KKMHVIGVSHTQLL
+417 KKLRVIGISQTQLL
-431 TSKLHLE
+431 TSELHLT
-438 PTIRDGEAV
+438 PTVQNGEAV
-447 SDTERDILKMAVCER
+447 SDVGRDILKMAVFER
-462 HHNTGNIG
+462 HHNTGNVG
-470 LGFAFGFN
+470 LGFAFGFG

-510 RLRDIGGGL
+510 RLREIGGGL

-545 AVNSQIKQVNF
+545 AVNSQIKQLNF
-556 WLRELGI
+556 WLKELGV

-593 VVNFEHEDLWCE
+593 VVHFEHVDLWCE

>member
-1 MDQRSHKSVLLK
+1 
-13 MKERYFTVSRKAGVC
+13 

-34 TTLEEQIDTAMGRK
+34 TTLEEQIDTAMGRQ
-48 EADLVLKGGRVFNV
+48 EADLVLKGGNVFNV
-62 FLKTWEDGD
+62 FLKTWEVADV
-71 IAISGN
+71 AISGS

-83 SYTGKQE
+83 QYKGRQE
-90 IDVAGLYLTP
+90 IDVKGLYLTP

-128 TGAVTDPHEITN
+128 TGAITDPHEITN
-140 VLGEKGFRFM
+140 VLGEKGLRFM

-157 PFSAYFMVPSCVPA
+157 PFSAYLMIPSCVPA
-171 TDMDTSGARISAEDM
+171 TDMDTSGARITPEDM
-186 ERIRKLSPRVL
+186 EHIRKLSPRIL

-208 LYRQQGEMDKMKL
+208 LGKQQNEMNKMKL

-240 AYVAA
+240 AYVAS
-245 GISTEHECVTPAEAW
+245 GITTEHECVTPAEAW

-312 INYLLQIGVAQGYE
+312 INYLLEIGVAQGYD

-332 LATLNIAE
+332 MATLNIAE
-340 CYGMKHVGALAPG
+340 CYGLKHVGALAPG
-353 YTADI
+353 YVADI
-358 VAFDSLETF
+358 AVFENLQSF
-367 QPVHVIKGGVQVVRN
+367 QPVHVIKGGAQVVRN
-382 RKLLWKSE
+382 RKLLWKSD
-390 PVLEMPGQSMKMP
+390 PVLEPPGQSMNMRP
-403 EVTADSFRIPARPN
+403 ATVEDFRIPAKKN
-417 KKMHVIGVSHTQLL
+417 KKLRVIGISQTQLL
-431 TSKLHLE
+431 TSELHLA
-438 PTIRDGEAV
+438 PTVQNGEAV
-447 SDTERDILKMAVCER
+447 SDTGRDILKMAVFER

-470 LGFAFGFN
+470 LGFAFGFG

-510 RLRDIGGGL
+510 RLREIGGGL

-545 AVNSQIKQVNF
+545 AVNSQIKQLNF
-556 WLRELGI
+556 WLKELGV
-563 PEEYSTFMILAFASL
+563 PEEYSTFMILAFTSL

-593 VVNFEHEDLWCE
+593 VVHFEHVDLWCE